1 MESRRRE
8 KRFYKWTIAQLI
20 FLLTSISFV
29 NLYLLTTTI
38 KAEAAVNI
46 LDVEILSNLTSA
58 NTSGTSAS
66 ALGQAA

>member
-29 NLYLLTTTI
+29 NLYLLTTT
-38 KAEAAVNI
+38 KEAEAAVNV

-66 ALGQAA
+66 AP

>member
-1 MESRRRE
+1 MENRRRE
-8 KRFYKWTIAQLI
+8 NVLQMDDCSVDS
-20 FLLTSISFV
+20 LLTSISFV

-38 KAEAAVNI
+38 KAEAAVNV

-66 ALGQAA
+66 ALGQAV